1 MSLKDWAMA
10 SRNKG
15 VSLNGVSLAVTVQLL
30 VVFGGLPAIA
40 MAIVLLWRSGWS
52 PVASGTCALMIIG
65 IWVGCVM
72 AAREQILF
80 PLRTLSNLLAALRE
94 GDYSLRA
101 ASARRAD
108 ALGEVMRELNGLSQA
123 LQTDRQEATETNALL
138 LAVISNID
146 LAVFTFD
153 EEDRLRLVNDAGIRL
168 LNRRSKEI
176 LGSTASDLGLSEC
189 LQGNRSGL
197 LQRSFPGSFGTR
209 WEIRRS
215 AFRQQ
220 GRPHQLLVLS
230 DLSQTLREE
239 ERRAWQRLI
248 RVLGHELNNS
258 LGPIQSISDSLSMV
272 ARRNPPERTKE
283 WESDL
288 IAGLDVIRDRTSA
301 LGRFMEA
308 YSQLARLPAPRRQAC
323 EIGELV
329 RRAAKLEY
337 RMTIV
342 VEPGFEGLVNL
353 DPDQIEQAL
362 INLIKNAVDAVTETH
377 GEVHIRWTLDRR
389 NLEIEVL
396 DGGAGLPNTTNLFVP
411 FFTTKPGGSGIG
423 LVLSRQ
429 IAEAHGGTLTVE
441 NRRNQPGCRALL
453 RIVA

>member
-1 MSLKDWAMA
+1 MVD
-10 SRNKG
+10 RRHG
-15 VSLNGVSLAVTVQLL
+15 VSLNRLSLVAVVQLL
-30 VVFGGLPAIA
+30 VALGGLPAILGLT
-40 MAIVLLWRSGWS
+40 ILLWRSGWS
-52 PVASGTCALMIIG
+52 PIASGSCALLAIG
-65 IWVGCVM
+65 IWVGCII

-80 PLRTLSNLLAALRE
+80 PLRTLTNLLAALRE

-101 ASARRAD
+101 ASARRPD

-123 LQTDRQEATETNALL
+123 LQNQRQEATETNALL

-153 EEDRLRLVNDAGIRL
+153 EENRLRLVNDSGMRL
-168 LNRRSKEI
+168 LNRPNDEI
-176 LGSTASDLGLSEC
+176 LGATAMDLGLLEC
-189 LQGNRSGL
+189 LQGKRIDVI
-197 LQRSFPGSFGTR
+197 QRSFPGSFGTR

-272 ARRNPPERTKE
+272 ARRSPQERSSE

-288 IAGLDVIRDRTSA
+288 IGGLDVIRDRTSA
-301 LGRFMEA
+301 LGRFMNA
-308 YSQLARLPAPRRQAC
+308 YSQLARLPAPCRQPC

-337 RMTIV
+337 RMTV
-342 VEPGFEGLVNL
+342 VIESCSEAKVHL
-353 DPDQIEQAL
+353 DPDQVEQAL
-362 INLIKNAVDAVTETH
+362 INLIKNAVDAVAETG
-377 GEVHIRWTLDRR
+377 GEVRVRWVLEQR
-389 NLEIEVL
+389 NLEVEVL
-396 DGGAGLPNTTNLFVP
+396 DEGTGLPNTTNLFVP

-429 IAEAHGGTLTVE
+429 IAEAHGGTLVAE
-441 NRRNQPGCRALL
+441 NRTDRSGCRALL
-453 RIVA
+453 RIVV

>member
-1 MSLKDWAMA
+1 MANPNDGISLK
-10 SRNKG
+10 R
-15 VSLNGVSLAVTVQLL
+15 VSLAATVQLL
-30 VVFGGLPAIA
+30 VVFGGLPAVAIA
-40 MAIVLLWRSGWS
+40 GILLWRSGWS
-52 PVASGTCALMIIG
+52 PIACVSCALMIVG

-108 ALGEVMRELNGLSQA
+108 VLGEVMGELNGLSQA
-123 LQTDRQEATETNALL
+123 LQNDRQEATETNALL
-138 LAVISNID
+138 FAVISNID

-153 EEDRLRLVNDAGIRL
+153 EENRLRLVNAAGLGL
-168 LNRRSKEI
+168 LNRQSEEI
-176 LGSTASDLGLSEC
+176 LGSTASDLGLEEC
-189 LQGNRSGL
+189 LQGDRTGV
-197 LQRSFPGSFGTR
+197 LQRSFPASFGTR

-258 LGPIQSISDSLSMV
+258 LGPIQSISDSLSAV
-272 ARRNPPERTKE
+272 ARRSPSERAKE

-288 IAGLDVIRDRTSA
+288 IAGLDVVRDRTSA
-301 LGRFMEA
+301 LGRFMGA
-308 YSQLARLPAPRRQAC
+308 YSQLARLPAPRRQPC

-337 RMTIV
+337 RMAVV
-342 VEPGFEGLVNL
+342 VEPGFSGTVNL

-362 INLIKNAVDAVTETH
+362 INLIKNAVDAVTETQ
-377 GEVHIRWTLDRR
+377 GQVRILWTLDRR

-396 DGGAGLPNTTNLFVP
+396 DEGTGLSNTTNLFVP
-411 FFTTKPGGSGIG
+411 FFTTKPGGNGIG

-429 IAEAHGGTLTVE
+429 IAEAHGGTLVVE
-441 NRRNQPGCRALL
+441 NRKDRPGCRALL
-453 RIVA
+453 RLMA

>member
-1 MSLKDWAMA
+1 MTN
-10 SRNKG
+10 RNYG
-15 VSLNGVSLAVTVQLL
+15 ISLNRVSLAATVQLL

-40 MAIVLLWRSGWS
+40 IASVLLWRSGWS
-52 PVASGTCALMIIG
+52 PIASGSCALMIVG

-72 AAREQILF
+72 AARERVLF

-108 ALGEVMRELNGLSQA
+108 VLGEVMREFNGLSQA
-123 LQTDRQEATETNALL
+123 LQTDRQQATETTALL

-153 EEDRLRLVNDAGIRL
+153 QENRLRLVNDAGIRL
-168 LNRRSKEI
+168 LNRQSEEI
-176 LGSTASDLGLSEC
+176 LGSTAAELGLVEC
-189 LQGNRSGL
+189 LQGNRSGV

-215 AFRQQ
+215 AFRQE

-258 LGPIQSISDSLSMV
+258 LGPIQSISDSLGSV
-272 ARRNPPERTKE
+272 ARRLPSERSKE

-288 IAGLDVIRDRTSA
+288 ITGLDVIRDRTSA

-308 YSQLARLPAPRRQAC
+308 YSQLARLPAPHRQPC
-323 EIGELV
+323 EIAGLV
-329 RRAAKLEY
+329 QRAAKLEY
-337 RMTIV
+337 RMAV
-342 VEPGFEGLVNL
+342 LVEPGFNGLVNL

-362 INLIKNAVDAVTETH
+362 INLIKNAVDAVAETH
-377 GEVHIRWTLDRR
+377 GQVYVRWTLDRR

-396 DGGAGLPNTTNLFVP
+396 DEGTGLPNTTNLFVP
-411 FFTTKPGGSGIG
+411 FFTTKPGGNGIG

-429 IAEAHGGTLTVE
+429 IAEAHGGTLIIE
-441 NRRNQPGCRALL
+441 NRKDRLGCRALL
-453 RIVA
+453 RLVA

>member
-1 MSLKDWAMA
+1 M
-10 SRNKG
+10 
-15 VSLNGVSLAVTVQLL
+15 
-30 VVFGGLPAIA
+30 VV
-40 MAIVLLWRSGWS
+40 
-52 PVASGTCALMIIG
+52 G

-72 AAREQILF
+72 AARERILF

-108 ALGEVMRELNGLSQA
+108 VLGEVMRELNGLSQA

-153 EEDRLRLVNDAGIRL
+153 QENRLRLVNDTGIKL
-168 LNRRSKEI
+168 LNRQSQEI
-176 LGSTASDLGLSEC
+176 LGSTAAELGLEEC
-189 LQGNRSGL
+189 LQGNRTGVL
-197 LQRSFPGSFGTR
+197 RRSFPGSFGTR

-258 LGPIQSISDSLSMV
+258 LGPIQSISDSLGTV
-272 ARRNPPERTKE
+272 ARRSPPERSKE

-308 YSQLARLPAPRRQAC
+308 YSQLARLPAPRRQPC
-323 EIGELV
+323 EIAGLV

-337 RMTIV
+337 RMAVV
-342 VEPGFEGLVNL
+342 VEPGFNGLVNL

-377 GEVHIRWTLDRR
+377 GQVHIRWTLDRR

-396 DGGAGLPNTTNLFVP
+396 DEGTGLPNTTNLFVP
-411 FFTTKPGGSGIG
+411 FFTTKPGGNGIG

-429 IAEAHGGTLTVE
+429 IAEAHGGTLIVE
-441 NRRNQPGCRALL
+441 NRKDQSGCRALL
-453 RIVA
+453 RLVG

>member
-1 MSLKDWAMA
+1 M
-10 SRNKG
+10 
-15 VSLNGVSLAVTVQLL
+15 
-30 VVFGGLPAIA
+30 
-40 MAIVLLWRSGWS
+40 
-52 PVASGTCALMIIG
+52 
-65 IWVGCVM
+65 
-72 AAREQILF
+72 
-80 PLRTLSNLLAALRE
+80 
-94 GDYSLRA
+94 
-101 ASARRAD
+101 
-108 ALGEVMRELNGLSQA
+108 
-123 LQTDRQEATETNALL
+123 
-138 LAVISNID
+138 ISNID

-153 EEDRLRLVNDAGIRL
+153 QENRLRLVNDAGIRL
-168 LNRRSKEI
+168 LNRQSKEI
-176 LGSTASDLGLSEC
+176 LGSTAAELGLEEC
-189 LQGNRSGL
+189 LQGNRTGV

-258 LGPIQSISDSLSMV
+258 LGPIQSISDSLGTV
-272 ARRNPPERTKE
+272 ARRSSPERSKE

-308 YSQLARLPAPRRQAC
+308 YSQLARLPAPRRQPC
-323 EIGELV
+323 EIAGLV
-329 RRAAKLEY
+329 QRAAKLEY
-337 RMTIV
+337 PMAVV
-342 VEPGFEGLVNL
+342 VEPGFNGLVNL

-377 GEVHIRWTLDRR
+377 GQVHICWTLDRR

-396 DGGAGLPNTTNLFVP
+396 DEGTGLPNTTNLFVP
-411 FFTTKPGGSGIG
+411 FFTTKPGGNGIG

-429 IAEAHGGTLTVE
+429 IAEAHGGTLIVE
-441 NRRNQPGCRALL
+441 NRKDRLGCRALL
-453 RIVA
+453 RLVA